1 MLCRI
6 LIPTMYV
13 EEFSPSKKKYYDP
26 YPSLLT
32 KIRFSLQTSG
42 LLLERLQGE
51 CFFIFI
57 FFDAFTLTTS
67 NVLVEASLSDY
78 HIHTHQLGSMLVG
91 ISRTTLLR
99 RRRFI
104 GLMRKSMRRY

>member
-13 EEFSPSKKKYYDP
+13 EEFSPSKNKYCDP

-32 KIRFSLQTSG
+32 KIRFSFQTSG

-51 CFFIFI
+51 CFFNFFI
-57 FFDAFTLTTS
+57 FLTLLTTS
-67 NVLVEASLSDY
+67 NVLVEEGFSDY
-78 HIHTHQLGSMLVG
+78 HIHTQKLGSMLAG
-91 ISRTTLLR
+91 ISRTTLVR

-104 GLMRKSMRRY
+104 GLMQKSMKRY